1 MNLVEMK
8 EEEDGKEDILPS
20 STSEDYI
27 LPNLA
32 VEDTVFV
39 QVEDM
44 KTENEEIKS
53 KYQVVLNKLV
63 LVNFFCSFEIKHLT
77 QPSAD

>member
-8 EEEDGKEDILPS
+8 EEKDIKEDILPS

-63 LVNFFCSFEIKHLT
+63 LVNFFLFI
-77 QPSAD
+77 

>member
-1 MNLVEMK
+1 MK

-63 LVNFFCSFEIKHLT
+63 LVNFFLFIW
-77 QPSAD
+77 D

>member
-63 LVNFFCSFEIKHLT
+63 LVNFFLFI
-77 QPSAD
+77 